1 MYYFLIKYENFF
13 VSIKRYGRRVRKEKV
28 KILLMK
34 VTILKAGYMKWLVK
48 EVLYFEATQIHNLK
62 TIVI

>member
-1 MYYFLIKYENFF
+1 
-13 VSIKRYGRRVRKEKV
+13 
-28 KILLMK
+28 MK

-62 TIVI
+62 TICHLKNISIIAMFM